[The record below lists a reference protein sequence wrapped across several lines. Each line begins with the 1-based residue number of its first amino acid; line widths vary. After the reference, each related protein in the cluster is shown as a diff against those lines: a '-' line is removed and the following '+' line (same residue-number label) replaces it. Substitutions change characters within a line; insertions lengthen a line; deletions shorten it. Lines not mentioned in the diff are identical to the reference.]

1 MQLTVLTVNELKGV
15 AAKYMNRAL
24 KGTKKGQVVDAFA
37 AACTETGWKLRQ
49 FDQHTDAN
57 SQKVYYQ
64 EQGTQNTF
72 WDFMGMVR
80 SSLKPINRLQCRF
93 GRVGHP

>member
-72 WDFMGMVR
+72 WELPGDGQVI
-80 SSLKPINRLQCRF
+80 S
-93 GRVGHP
+93 